1 MDDDEKKKDVNTRA
15 TGWIKRGSTPT
26 VKGVRKV
33 WRPKKLHR
41 SAARK
46 TARMMDNQLRLTTGQ
61 GLCRFKK
68 VVDSYTWNH
77 WSRPFLIRVMTLMCV
92 CVVGGVGGGGWVH
105 HYLTHCVYL
114 WFDACS
120 C

>member
-1 MDDDEKKKDVNTRA
+1 MDDDDKKKDINTRA
-15 TGWIKRGSTPT
+15 TGWIKRGTTLPI
-26 VKGVRKV
+26 KGVRKV

-68 VVDSYTWNH
+68 VEDSYTWKH

-92 CVVGGVGGGGWVH
+92 CGGWGWGWGVGAP
-105 HYLTHCVYL
+105 LFDTLCV
-114 WFDACS
+114 FVV
-120 C
+120 